1 MSFLPAPVT
10 LCINLSIVIFNTIIC
25 CSFLFIAALIK
36 LILPFKSLKKQADK
50 LVIFIADT
58 WIGINSQSLKFFTKT
73 EIETTGTE
81 KLTMDEWYLV
91 ISNHQSWIDIII
103 LQSVLKKKIPF
114 LKFFLKKELI
124 WVPYLGLAWW
134 ALEFPFMKRYTKN
147 FIKKNP
153 HLKGKDLESTKKACE
168 KFKLNPVS
176 VMNFLEGT
184 RFSEEKHKKQNS
196 PYKNLLTPKA
206 GGIAFVLGAMG
217 DHLNKIVNVTI
228 LYPNEKPYF
237 QDLLSGKISKVYVNI
252 EVTPVTD
259 EIIGDY
265 FNDPMFREGF
275 QAWVNNLW
283 EEKDR
288 LIEEKI

>member
-1 MSFLPAPVT
+1 MTFLPAPLT
-10 LCINLSIVIFNTIIC
+10 LAITLSVLIVNTLT
-25 CSFLFIAALIK
+25 CSLFLFISALLK
-36 LILPFKSLKKQADK
+36 FLAPFKSWKKTTDR
-50 LVIFIADT
+50 LVIFFAES
-58 WIGINSQSLKFFTKT
+58 WISINSLALSFFTKT
-73 EIETTGTE
+73 EIETHGIE
-81 KLTMDEWYLV
+81 SLTRDEWYLV
-91 ISNHQSWIDIII
+91 ISNHQSWVDIVI
-103 LQSVLKKKIPF
+103 LQTVFNRKIPF

-124 WVPYLGLAWW
+124 WVPVLGLAWW
-134 ALEFPFMKRYTKN
+134 ALEFPFMKRYSQK

-184 RFSEEKHKKQNS
+184 RFTKEKHKRQNS

-217 DHLNKIVNVTI
+217 DHLNKIVNITI
-228 LYPNEKPYF
+228 LYPNEKPNF
-237 QDLLSGKISKVYVNI
+237 FSLLSGKISKVYVNI
-252 EVTPVTD
+252 DVTPVNK

-265 FNDPMFREGF
+265 FNDAPFRENF
-275 QAWVNNLW
+275 QAWVNTLW

-288 LIEEKI
+288 FIGGKI

>member
-10 LCINLSIVIFNTIIC
+10 LCITITIVVLNTLIC
-25 CSFLFIAALIK
+25 CSCLFIAALVK
-36 LILPFKSLKKQADK
+36 LILPSKTLKKRADK

-58 WIGINSQSLKFFTKT
+58 WIGINSNSLKLFTKT
-73 EIETTGTE
+73 EIKTTGIE
-81 KLTMDEWYLV
+81 QLTMDEWYLV
-91 ISNHQSWIDIII
+91 ISNHQSWVDIII

-184 RFSEEKHKKQNS
+184 RFSKEKHKKQNS

-237 QDLLSGKISKVYVNI
+237 QDLLSGKISKVHVNI

-265 FNDPMFREGF
+265 FNDPIFREGF